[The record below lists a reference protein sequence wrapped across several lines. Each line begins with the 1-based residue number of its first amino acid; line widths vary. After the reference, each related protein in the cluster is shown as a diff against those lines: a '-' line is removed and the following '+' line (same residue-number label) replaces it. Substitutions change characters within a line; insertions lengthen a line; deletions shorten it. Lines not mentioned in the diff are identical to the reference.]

1 MNRKNNRYSFFAAAF
16 VCAALL
22 SGGCND
28 RDGLIDKDD
37 ARHVPALNAQT
48 FMPLSNESGSVKA
61 YVGTEV
67 SVSGFNLDQVGS
79 VTMDDITVEI
89 TEQNIK
95 QIKFKIPALDH
106 AQRDQPYA
114 VELKAFDKQE
124 QAFYTGD
131 YFVTIPVTDAIVS
144 GYAPAEGTVGT
155 EITLSGR
162 NLEQVTRVHFG
173 GVAVEASAFTEVG
186 PEAVKFLVP
195 AGNYTEADSD
205 IAISA
210 EWGTA
215 TIDVTGETLFALHIP
230 ILDPLAAQPD
240 GVNSVLG
247 DEIDLTGKNLDLIDA
262 VKWGEAALTI
272 VEKADGTLKVR
283 FPATI
288 EQTDPVVQSA
298 ALTAEYG
305 TPAQVVTLAAAWRLD
320 TTPSATVLV
329 PEASSMTAVDGGSDN
344 KFYLDKTVTV
354 AGMNLMAVEGIELR
368 YNDGEDRKIA
378 ATLLEGTTDGELKF
392 VVPEEVTFDT
402 ASEVDVVALYNGGD
416 VADFGKATVYPFY
429 FFPNIQMGIGSSS
442 KTTYPDF
449 NREHAFFL
457 LNSGQVISGDAWW
470 NDEVDTYAKSGTNSL
485 ISGGSKL
492 AASATGEQY
501 YGVQPYFFFSASSTH
516 KLGLNSPANSAS
528 QLKTHCYMNGSSKT
542 SLPSTFGTPILYFRV
557 LAAGSE
563 QPLKESVAD
572 GSVTTLVDY
581 STMGGSAAPA
591 LGKAE
596 TSSAWVQGSVIAVQY
611 INHAHG
617 LNGGK
622 PDSMDDICQQGFLH
636 IRQITCAD
644 LANGTANEDREGMI
658 VFDFYWSK
666 TLNK

>member
-37 ARHVPALNAQT
+37 VRHVPALNAQT

-79 VTMDDITVEI
+79 VTVDDIAVEI

-131 YFVTIPVTDAIVS
+131 YFVTIPVTGAIVS

-429 FFPNIQMGIGSSS
+429 FFPNITIGAQDLSNRDKAFFVPDLGRVITSDEWKTLDTKASTNVMSAKNVVDKSVVTEEEYYAVKPYFMSTFTGDVLTLQSPAGSNGQLKNIKDSDGKNITGGSS
-442 KTTYPDF
+442 
-449 NREHAFFL
+449 
-457 LNSGQVISGDAWW
+457 
-470 NDEVDTYAKSGTNSL
+470 
-485 ISGGSKL
+485 
-492 AASATGEQY
+492 ASW
-501 YGVQPYFFFSASSTH
+501 
-516 KLGLNSPANSAS
+516 
-528 QLKTHCYMNGSSKT
+528 
-542 SLPSTFGTPILYFRV
+542 FGTSICVYRNLSAR
-557 LAAGSE
+557 
-563 QPLKESVAD
+563 
-572 GSVTTLVDY
+572 T
-581 STMGGSAAPA
+581 SAAE
-591 LGKAE
+591 K
-596 TSSAWVQGSVIAVQY
+596 
-611 INHAHG
+611 
-617 LNGGK
+617 
-622 PDSMDDICQQGFLH
+622 
-636 IRQITCAD
+636 
-644 LANGTANEDREGMI
+644 
-658 VFDFYWSK
+658 
-666 TLNK
+666 

>member
-79 VTMDDITVEI
+79 VTVDDIAVEI

-329 PEASSMTAVDGGSDN
+329 PEASSMTAGDGGSDN
-344 KFYLDKTVTV
+344 KFYLNKTVTV

-429 FFPNIQMGIGSSS
+429 FFPNITIGAQDLSNRDKAFFVPDLGRVITSDEWKTLDTKASTNVMSAKNVVDKSVVTEEEYYAVKPYFMSTFTGNVLTLQSPAGSNGQLKNIKDSDGKNITGGSSAS
-442 KTTYPDF
+442 WY
-449 NREHAFFL
+449 
-457 LNSGQVISGDAWW
+457 
-470 NDEVDTYAKSGTNSL
+470 GTSICVYRN
-485 ISGGSKL
+485 I
-492 AASATGEQY
+492 
-501 YGVQPYFFFSASSTH
+501 SAST
-516 KLGLNSPANSAS
+516 SAAEKKVVADIEAGTLAS
-528 QLKTHCYMNGSSKT
+528 MAEVPYIASSSAPKYAA
-542 SLPSTFGTPILYFRV
+542 PSTSTINQGQIIVVEYPTYSFGTST
-557 LAAGSE
+557 GM
-563 QPLKESVAD
+563 KAD
-572 GSVTTLVDY
+572 NVYKFG
-581 STMGGSAAPA
+581 
-591 LGKAE
+591 
-596 TSSAWVQGSVIAVQY
+596 Y
-611 INHAHG
+611 ICIHEDG
-617 LNGGK
+617 I
-622 PDSMDDICQQGFLH
+622 SDDIPGAATST
-636 IRQITCAD
+636 IT
-644 LANGTANEDREGMI
+644 
-658 VFDFYWSK
+658 FDFYWSK